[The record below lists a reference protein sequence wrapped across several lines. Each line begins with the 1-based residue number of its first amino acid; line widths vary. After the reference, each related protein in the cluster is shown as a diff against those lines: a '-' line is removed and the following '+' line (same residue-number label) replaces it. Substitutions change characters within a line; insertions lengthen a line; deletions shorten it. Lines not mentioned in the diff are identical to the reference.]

1 MKYSENPD
9 LQYHICAGKGD
20 IGKYVILPGDPK
32 RVEKIAAYLD
42 DAKFVADSR
51 EYIIYTGYLEGE
63 KVTVCSTG
71 MGGPS
76 TAIGVQELFN
86 CGADTFIRIG
96 TCGGMQLD
104 VMSGDL
110 VIATASIRAEGT
122 TREYAPIEYPA
133 VADHQIVNALI
144 KASQKLEA
152 PYHVGVAQSKDSFYG
167 QHSPELMPV
176 SYELENKWN
185 AWIKMG
191 CLASEME
198 SAALFIVSSYLRA
211 RAGAIFMVV
220 ANQEREKAGL
230 ENPVAHDT
238 DLAVRT
244 AVEAIR
250 EMIKEDKAKAKA

>member
-51 EYIIYTGYLEGE
+51 EYMIYTGYLEGE

-152 PYHVGVAQSKDSFYG
+152 PYHVGISDAVYNKLPNS
-167 QHSPELMPV
+167 LI
-176 SYELENKWN
+176 SYTTKENTYFGFQDVKKN
-185 AWIKMG
+185 VWIQQM
-191 CLASEME
+191 MR
-198 SAALFIVSSYLRA
+198 Y
-211 RAGAIFMVV
+211 
-220 ANQEREKAGL
+220 NDEREIYFKSSCI
-230 ENPVAHDT
+230 
-238 DLAVRT
+238 
-244 AVEAIR
+244 IR
-250 EMIKEDKAKAKA
+250 FQ

>member
-51 EYIIYTGYLEGE
+51 EYMIYTGYLEGE

-152 PYHVGVAQSKDSFYG
+152 PYHVGVAHSKDSFYG

-185 AWIKMG
+185 AWVKMG

>member
-51 EYIIYTGYLEGE
+51 EYMIYTGYLEGE

-96 TCGGMQLD
+96 CSCDNVKGLKL
-104 VMSGDL
+104 SH
-110 VIATASIRAEGT
+110 
-122 TREYAPIEYPA
+122 REF
-133 VADHQIVNALI
+133 VAHHLT
-144 KASQKLEA
+144 
-152 PYHVGVAQSKDSFYG
+152 YF
-167 QHSPELMPV
+167 QHSSQLFFVPVRSVFPLCPYLVYLFTRIINQGAELGFFLFSHVFAKYIINLFLYDTRTIIQNMIEQLILAMKV
-176 SYELENKWN
+176 TD
-185 AWIKMG
+185 KMLYAFRHDKS
-191 CLASEME
+191 CLK
-198 SAALFIVSSYLRA
+198 IY
-211 RAGAIFMVV
+211 
-220 ANQEREKAGL
+220 
-230 ENPVAHDT
+230 
-238 DLAVRT
+238 
-244 AVEAIR
+244 
-250 EMIKEDKAKAKA
+250 